1 MAAARFTLTNHPT
14 GSLEIIMTRWIPE
27 TLHEH
32 FRFSFQTN
40 NVLYESQTEHQHLVI
55 FENDTFGRVLMLDGV
70 VQLTEADEFV
80 YHEMMAHPALMA
92 QPEPKRVLIIG
103 GGDGG
108 VLREVLRHGSVERAV
123 LCEIDQGVID
133 LSRRYLDFI
142 ANGAFDDPR
151 AEVVIADGTKFVAET
166 DEKFDAILVDSTDP
180 IGPAVALF
188 TREFYSNCK
197 RALGEGGVLIAQSGL
212 PFLQGDELRDVQKS
226 FRALFAD
233 ASAYIMTTPTYI
245 GGPMALSWGCDDPA
259 RRTPDLEALKTRAAQ
274 VPGKMKYYTPEAH
287 LAAFA
292 LPAYIRA
299 HVTA

>member
-1 MAAARFTLTNHPT
+1 M
-14 GSLEIIMTRWIPE
+14 SRWIPE

-32 FRFSFQTN
+32 FQFSFQTDK
-40 NVLYESQTEHQHLVI
+40 VLYESQTEHQHLVI
-55 FENDTFGRVLMLDGV
+55 FENGTFGRVLMLDGV

-80 YHEMMAHPALMA
+80 YHEMMAHPPLMA

-108 VLREVLRHGSVERAV
+108 VLREVLRHPTVERAV
-123 LCEIDQGVID
+123 LCEIDQSVID
-133 LSRRYLDFI
+133 LSRQHLDFI
-142 ANGAFDDPR
+142 GQGAFDDPR

-166 DEKFDAILVDSTDP
+166 EERFDAILVDSTDP

-188 TREFYSNCK
+188 TREFYTNCK
-197 RALGEGGVLIAQSGL
+197 RALTDGGVLIAQSGL
-212 PFLQGDELRDVQKS
+212 PFLQGDELRDVQAS

-233 ASAYIMTTPTYI
+233 AAAYMMTTPTYI

-259 RRTPDLEALKTRAAQ
+259 RRARSVDALNARLATL
-274 VPGKMKYYTPEAH
+274 GGDMKYYTPDVH

-292 LPAYIRA
+292 LPAYVARYA
-299 HVTA
+299 NG

>member
-1 MAAARFTLTNHPT
+1 
-14 GSLEIIMTRWIPE
+14 MTRWIPE

-32 FRFSFQTN
+32 FQFSFQTDK
-40 NVLYESQTEHQHLVI
+40 VLYESQTEHQHLII
-55 FENDTFGRVLMLDGV
+55 FENGTFGRVLMLDGV

-108 VLREVLRHGSVERAV
+108 VLREVLRHPSVERAV
-123 LCEIDQGVID
+123 LCEIDQSVID
-133 LSRRYLDFI
+133 LSRQHLDFI
-142 ANGAFDDPR
+142 ARGAFDDPR

-166 DEKFDAILVDSTDP
+166 DERFDAILVDSTDP

-188 TREFYSNCK
+188 TREFYANCK
-197 RALGEGGVLIAQSGL
+197 RALTDGGVLIAQSGL
-212 PFLQGDELRDVQKS
+212 PFLQGDELRDVQAS

-233 ASAYIMTTPTYI
+233 AAAYLMTTPTYI
-245 GGPMALSWGCDDPA
+245 GGPMALSWGCDEPA
-259 RRTPDLEALKTRAAQ
+259 HRTPELSTLKARAAKLE
-274 VPGKMKYYTPEAH
+274 GGMKYYTPDVH

-292 LPAYIRA
+292 LPAYVA
-299 HVTA
+299 QYVNG

>member
-1 MAAARFTLTNHPT
+1 MN
-14 GSLEIIMTRWIPE
+14 RWIPE

-55 FENDTFGRVLMLDGV
+55 FENATFGRVLMLDGII
-70 VQLTEADEFV
+70 QLTEEDEFV
-80 YHEMMAHPALMA
+80 YHEMMAHVPLMA
-92 QPEPKRVLIIG
+92 HPEPKRVLIVG

-108 VLREVLRHGSVERAV
+108 VLREVLRHPGVERAV
-123 LCEIDQGVID
+123 LCEIDQSVID

-142 ANGAFDDPR
+142 AKGAFDDPR

-166 DEKFDAILVDSTDP
+166 DERFDAILVDSTDP
-180 IGPAVALF
+180 IGPAKALF
-188 TREFYSNCK
+188 TRDFYASCK
-197 RALGEGGVLIAQSGL
+197 QALTDGGILIAQSGL
-212 PFLQGDELRDVQKS
+212 PFLQGDELRDVQRS

-233 ASAYIMTTPTYI
+233 AGAYLMTTPTYV

-259 RRTPDLEALKTRAAQ
+259 RRAPDIETLRARAAEL
-274 VPGKMKYYTPEAH
+274 PGDMKYYTADVH

-292 LPAYIRA
+292 LPAYVA
-299 HVTA
+299 QHTAR

>member
-1 MAAARFTLTNHPT
+1 
-14 GSLEIIMTRWIPE
+14 MTRWIPE

-32 FRFSFQTN
+32 FQFSFQTDK
-40 NVLYESQTEHQHLVI
+40 VLYESQTEHQHLII
-55 FENDTFGRVLMLDGV
+55 FENGTFGRVLMLDGV

-108 VLREVLRHGSVERAV
+108 VLREVLRHPSVERAV
-123 LCEIDQGVID
+123 LCEIDQSVID
-133 LSRRYLDFI
+133 LSRQHLDFI
-142 ANGAFDDPR
+142 ARGAFDDPR

-166 DEKFDAILVDSTDP
+166 DERFDAILVDSTDP

-188 TREFYSNCK
+188 TREFYANCK
-197 RALGEGGVLIAQSGL
+197 RALTDGGVLIAQSGL
-212 PFLQGDELRDVQKS
+212 PFLQGDELRDVQAS

-233 ASAYIMTTPTYI
+233 AAAYLMTTPTYI
-245 GGPMALSWGCDDPA
+245 GGPMALSWGCDEPA
-259 RRTPDLEALKTRAAQ
+259 HRTPELSTLKARAAKFE
-274 VPGKMKYYTPEAH
+274 GGMKYYTPDVH

-292 LPAYIRA
+292 LPAYVA
-299 HVTA
+299 QYVNG

>member
-1 MAAARFTLTNHPT
+1 
-14 GSLEIIMTRWIPE
+14 MTRWIPE

-40 NVLYESQTEHQHLVI
+40 NVLYESQTEHQHLII

-108 VLREVLRHGSVERAV
+108 VLREVLRHDSVERAV

-142 ANGAFDDPR
+142 AQGAFDDPR
-151 AEVVIADGTKFVAET
+151 AEVVIADGTEFVAET
-166 DEKFDAILVDSTDP
+166 DERFDAILVDSTDP

-188 TREFYSNCK
+188 TREFYANCK
-197 RALGEGGVLIAQSGL
+197 RALSEGGVLIAQSGL

-226 FRALFAD
+226 FRALFSHAG
-233 ASAYIMTTPTYI
+233 AFIMTTPTYI
-245 GGPMALSWGCDDPA
+245 GGPMSASFGSDDPA
-259 RRTPDLEALKTRAAQ
+259 RLTPTLDALKARRATVDGEMQ
-274 VPGKMKYYTPEAH
+274 YYTPEVH

-292 LPAYIRA
+292 LPAYVRA
-299 HVTA
+299 HVTD

>member
-1 MAAARFTLTNHPT
+1 
-14 GSLEIIMTRWIPE
+14 MTRWIPE

-32 FRFSFQTN
+32 FQFSFQTDK
-40 NVLYESQTEHQHLVI
+40 VLYESQTEHQHLII
-55 FENDTFGRVLMLDGV
+55 FENGTFGRVLMLDGV

-108 VLREVLRHGSVERAV
+108 VLREVLRHPSVERAV
-123 LCEIDQGVID
+123 LCEIDQSVID
-133 LSRRYLDFI
+133 LSRQHLDFI
-142 ANGAFDDPR
+142 ARGAFDDPR

-166 DEKFDAILVDSTDP
+166 DERFDAILVDSTDP

-188 TREFYSNCK
+188 TREFYANCK
-197 RALGEGGVLIAQSGL
+197 RALTDGGVLIAQSGL
-212 PFLQGDELRDVQKS
+212 PFLQGDELRDVQAS

-233 ASAYIMTTPTYI
+233 AAAYLMTTPTYI
-245 GGPMALSWGCDDPA
+245 GGPMALSWGCDEPA
-259 RRTPDLEALKTRAAQ
+259 HRTPELSTLKVRAAKLE
-274 VPGKMKYYTPEAH
+274 GGMKYYTPDVH

-292 LPAYIRA
+292 LPAYVARYA
-299 HVTA
+299 NG

>member
-1 MAAARFTLTNHPT
+1 MA
-14 GSLEIIMTRWIPE
+14 RWIPE
-27 TLHEH
+27 TLHEA
-32 FRFSFQTN
+32 FRFSFKTK

-80 YHEMMAHPALMA
+80 YHEMMAHPALFA

-108 VLREVLRHGSVERAV
+108 VLREVLRHPSVERAV
-123 LCEIDQGVID
+123 LCEIDQSVID

-142 ANGAFDDPR
+142 SKGAFDDPR
-151 AEVVIADGTKFVAET
+151 ADVVIADGIKFVAET
-166 DEKFDAILVDSTDP
+166 DERFDAILVDSTDP

-188 TREFYSNCK
+188 TRDFYAGCK
-197 RALGEGGVLIAQSGL
+197 RALNEGGVLVAQSGL

-233 ASAYIMTTPTYI
+233 ASAYLITTPTYI

-259 RRTPDLEALKTRAAQ
+259 RRTPEPEMLKARFANLT
-274 VPGKMKYYTPEAH
+274 GKMKYYTPEVH

-292 LPAYIRA
+292 LPGYAARHA
-299 HVTA
+299 HS

>member
-1 MAAARFTLTNHPT
+1 MA
-14 GSLEIIMTRWIPE
+14 RWIPE
-27 TLHEH
+27 TLHEA
-32 FRFSFQTN
+32 FRFSFKTN

-80 YHEMMAHPALMA
+80 YHEMMAHPALFA

-108 VLREVLRHGSVERAV
+108 VLREVLRHPSVERAV
-123 LCEIDQGVID
+123 LCEIDQSVID

-142 ANGAFDDPR
+142 SKGAFDDPR
-151 AEVVIADGTKFVAET
+151 ADVVIADGTKFVAET
-166 DEKFDAILVDSTDP
+166 DERFDAILVDSTDP

-188 TREFYSNCK
+188 TRDFYAGCK
-197 RALGEGGVLIAQSGL
+197 RALNEGGVLVAQSGL
-212 PFLQGDELRDVQKS
+212 PFLQGEELRDVQKS
-226 FRALFAD
+226 FRALFVD
-233 ASAYIMTTPTYI
+233 ASAYLITTPTYI

-259 RRTPDLEALKTRAAQ
+259 RRTPEPEMLKARFANLT
-274 VPGKMKYYTPEAH
+274 GKMKYYTPEVH

-292 LPAYIRA
+292 LPGYVARHA
-299 HVTA
+299 HS